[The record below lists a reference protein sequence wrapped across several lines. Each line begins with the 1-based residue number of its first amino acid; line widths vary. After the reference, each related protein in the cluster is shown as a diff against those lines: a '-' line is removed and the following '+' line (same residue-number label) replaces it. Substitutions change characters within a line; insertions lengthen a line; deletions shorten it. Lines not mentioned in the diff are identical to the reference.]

1 MGRKAELYMNVLLVD
16 DEPTL
21 RKMTMRMLRSR
32 GFEVFDASSG
42 ADALAV
48 VQERSIDILVTDVVM
63 DGMDGLLL
71 ADTLVERRPNLKV
84 LFISGYPFDVQAAQR
99 RYARCAFLPKPF
111 QKSELLNTVMGL
123 SGAES

>member
-1 MGRKAELYMNVLLVD
+1 VLLVD

-21 RKMTMRMLRSR
+21 RKMTRRMLQSC
-32 GFEVFDASSG
+32 GFEIFDASSG
-42 ADALAV
+42 ADALAI
-48 VQERSIDILVTDVVM
+48 VQEHSIDILVTDVVM
-63 DGMDGLLL
+63 NGMDGIFL
-71 ADTLVERRPNLKV
+71 ADTLVGRRPDLKV

-111 QKSELLNTVMGL
+111 QKSELLNTVTRL